1 MSFFSKIFGDANE
14 RYLKSTRLLVE
25 EINKLESQFEKFSAE
40 EIKNKTAEFKT
51 RIREGEI
58 LRIPQDK
65 LLEQILPEAFTLVRE
80 AARRTIKQRPYDV
93 QLIGGVVLHQGKIAE
108 MKTGEGKTLTATLPV
123 YLNALSGGGVHV
135 VTVNDYLSRRDT
147 AWMGQIY
154 DLLGLTVA
162 CLNHDSSYLYDEKHV
177 NQELGIM
184 NQEKDRNHNSKFVIH
199 NSKNERTK
207 ELDQIRDWQGNFRV
221 VHEFL
226 RPITRREAYLA
237 DITYGTNNE
246 FGFDYLRD
254 NMVYNLEQKVQAK
267 GHHFAIVDEVDSI
280 LIDEARTPLIISS
293 PDSDSTKL
301 YQTFARIV
309 PHLKENEDYNI
320 DEKLKAATL
329 TEKGIEK
336 VEKELGVGNIYEEGG
351 VRYVHHLEQALRAQ
365 VLFKLDRDYV
375 VKNGEVIIVD
385 EFTGR
390 LMPGRRWSD
399 GLHQAVEAKEN
410 VSVQKESRTMAT
422 ITFQNYFRLYKK
434 LAGMTGTAATSAEE
448 FHKVYNLEVVIVPPN
463 KPFQRKDWSDRIYKT
478 ESGKFRAIVQ
488 EIKERNEKGQPVLV
502 GTVSIEKNEL
512 LAKMLDREGVKH
524 HILNAK
530 NHEKEAEII
539 AQAGKFGAVTVATNM
554 AGRGVDII
562 LGGTPQDDPEQSRR
576 VREVGG
582 LHVIG
587 TERHEARRIDNQLR
601 GRSGRQGDPGSSQFF
616 VSTEDD
622 LARIFAGDRLKNVME
637 RLGVGEDEA
646 IANRL
651 ISRAIEQ
658 AQAKIEGFHFDSR
671 KYVLEY
677 DDVMNR
683 HRMAIYGLRDKI
695 LNQADNKNLFSVYF
709 NKYTDRLIETHW
721 RSPSEA
727 SGEGGNTEEMAETIK
742 TLTVSEENIHPQ
754 LIEISKSGEMGAMKN
769 FLLEFVAKEW
779 EKKEKELGA
788 EQMRRLE
795 NLVLLRTIDE
805 LWVDH
810 LEAME
815 YLRESVRLRAYG
827 QRDPLVEYKI
837 EGQKMFEELLQ
848 NIKIQAVNLIFKVS
862 FVQQPQKEQIELR
875 STNYESGGK
884 EKENSSIIPNS
895 KFQIPDKIGRNDPCW
910 CNSGKKF
917 KKCHGG

>member
-1 MSFFSKIFGDANE
+1 MSFLNKIFGDANG
-14 RYLKSTRLLVE
+14 RYLKSVCLLVE
-25 EINKLESQFEKFSAE
+25 EINKFEAQFKKFSAE
-40 EIKNKTAEFKT
+40 EVKNKTTEFKK
-51 RIREGEI
+51 RVFGGET
-58 LRIPQDK
+58 LD
-65 LLEQILPEAFTLVRE
+65 QILPEAFALVRE
-80 AARRTIKQRPYDV
+80 AAKRTIKQRPYDG

-123 YLNALSGGGVHV
+123 YLNALSGNGVHV

-147 AWMGQIY
+147 AWMGEIY
-154 DLLGLTVA
+154 ETLGLTVA
-162 CLNHDSSYLYDEKHV
+162 CLNHDSSYLYDFTHINEEQEDTLDKARD
-177 NQELGIM
+177 ELGSF
-184 NQEKDRNHNSKFVIH
+184 K
-199 NSKNERTK
+199 
-207 ELDQIRDWQGNFRV
+207 V

-226 RPITRREAYLA
+226 RPITRRGAYLA

-254 NMVYNLEQKVQAK
+254 NMVYGLDQKVQAK
-267 GHHFAIVDEVDSI
+267 GHNFAIVDEVDSI

-301 YQTFARIV
+301 YQTFSRIV

-336 VEKELGVGNIYEEGG
+336 VEKDLGVGNIYEEGG
-351 VRYVHHLEQALRAQ
+351 VRYVHHLEQALRAE

-399 GLHQAVEAKEN
+399 GLHQAVEAKEG
-410 VSVQKESRTMAT
+410 VAVQKESRTMAT

-434 LAGMTGTAATSAEE
+434 LSGMTGTAITSAEE
-448 FHKVYNLEVVIVPPN
+448 FHEVYNRDVIIVPPN
-463 KPFQRKDWSDRIYKT
+463 KPFQRKDWPDRIYKT

-488 EIKERNEKGQPVLV
+488 EIKQKNEKGQPVLI

-512 LAKMLDREGVKH
+512 LSKMLEREGVKH

-562 LGGTPQDDPEQSRR
+562 LGGVPTDVQEAER
-576 VREVGG
+576 VLQAGG
-582 LHVIG
+582 LHVLG

-601 GRSGRQGDPGSSQFF
+601 GRAGRQGDPGSSQFF

-622 LARIFAGDRLKNVME
+622 LARVFGGDRLKNVMD

-646 IANRL
+646 IENRL

-683 HRMAIYGLRDKI
+683 HRVAIYGLRDKI
-695 LNQADNKNLFSVYF
+695 LNQPDNKNLFSGYF
-709 NKYTDRLIETHW
+709 NWTIDRLVEIHTQNIEA
-721 RSPSEA
+721 PSA
-727 SGEGGNTEEMAETIK
+727 GGWNTEEIAETIK
-742 TLTVSEENIHPQ
+742 TLTVSEENVHPP
-754 LIEISKSGEMGAMKN
+754 LIEISKSGEVDALKN
-769 FLLEFVAKEW
+769 FLLEFITKEW
-779 EKKEKELGA
+779 KKKEKELGA
-788 EQMRRLE
+788 DQMRRLE

-837 EGQKMFEELLQ
+837 EGQRMFEELLQ
-848 NIKIQAVNLIFKVS
+848 NVKTQAVNLIFKVS
-862 FVQQPQKEQIELR
+862 FIQQPQTVNIQEGRNNSL
-875 STNYESGGK
+875 S
-884 EKENSSIIPNS
+884 ENSSPGEEKPVPASN
-895 KFQIPDKIGRNDPCW
+895 KHNIGRNDPCW
-910 CNSGKKF
+910 CNSGKKY
-917 KKCHGG
+917 KKCHGR